1 MSHSD
6 LRKKTPEEKPDYRSS
21 GAPQEIET
29 KEKATLSQEEQKD
42 TQTQLLNSADTKSKK
57 LSPLAVGDLR
67 SSPIA
72 PQKNALAEMR
82 FRNIVANSGV
92 KQSVDEYYKEIL
104 NRADI
109 PYGKWVAV
117 GVIAILASLL
127 AFMVGWLLGDPS
139 RVKLGH

>member
-1 MSHSD
+1 M
-6 LRKKTPEEKPDYRSS
+6 RQKKKRLCPKK
-21 GAPQEIET
+21 Q
-29 KEKATLSQEEQKD
+29 QKD
-42 TQTQLLNSADTKSKK
+42 TQTQLLNSADTKAQKTIPVGS
-57 LSPLAVGDLR
+57 GDLR

-92 KQSVDEYYKEIL
+92 KQSGDDYKGIL

-117 GVIAILASLL
+117 GVLAILASLL
-127 AFMVGWLLGDPS
+127 AFMVGWILGDPS